1 MILEADV
8 FCVTEGSIR
17 TTISPKLQSWNIAES
32 VRTWQGDVSPAGS
45 KTVACYQT
53 EIMGTREAQYALFA
67 LLIGA
72 GVCAIKPMNGKISQM
87 AYWESDQFIVL
98 MKQGNA
104 CGGKGLTVEPL
115 RPGHIFRT
123 QIRVKD
129 GNKTVLI
136 TYLEKDGEVLLKS
149 RMREI
154 FMSGSVR
161 GLVVTSG
168 LLPQKEV
175 RYGLYSTK
183 KLIPPT
189 EEQKSILKLFD
200 CGYLTEGSYLRSIGI
215 GRV

>member
-1 MILEADV
+1 MPLNCKLLPDKGYERLEPDV
-8 FCVTEGSIR
+8 VKVA
-17 TTISPKLQSWNIAES
+17 SPVL
-32 VRTWQGDVSPAGS
+32 RGLGAGNGLWLLGE
-45 KTVACYQT
+45 T
-53 EIMGTREAQYALFA
+53 MGTREAQCA
-67 LLIGA
+67 LLVFLIEA

-115 RPGHIFRT
+115 RQGHIFRT

-136 TYLEKDGEVLLKS
+136 TYLEKEGEVLLKS

-161 GLVVTSG
+161 GLIVTSG
-168 LLPQKEV
+168 LLPQP
-175 RYGLYSTK
+175 RGAL
-183 KLIPPT
+183 
-189 EEQKSILKLFD
+189 
-200 CGYLTEGSYLRSIGI
+200 
-215 GRV
+215 